1 MNITIKRISKK
12 GQAID
17 GTLYIDGLRICD
29 TAENAEYCLNP
40 GTYPVVRHK
49 CTFRGRNVPAI
60 VLPTESKD
68 TICNRCM
75 VCKKPSC
82 VCNNSTPHKGGD
94 GGGLLFCPQIT
105 MGNGVYNRKDGSILV
120 GTCIVPGCLKH
131 IKEPFE
137 NICERLRKLDD
148 RGSEVTLTIID
159 QIPEPVSPTLTP
171 YKMGEQILNQMHTRK
186 LACE

>member
-49 CTFRGRNVPAI
+49 CKQKARFVPVI
-60 VLPTESKD
+60 LSGSCSDRECLEGCCS
-68 TICNRCM
+68 R
-75 VCKKPSC
+75 CKKLDF
-82 VCNNSTPHKGGD
+82 VTNNSNMPC
-94 GGGLLFCPQIT
+94 FCPQIT

-120 GTCIVPGCLKH
+120 GTRIAPGCLKH

-159 QIPEPVSPTLTP
+159 QIPEPVNTTLTP
-171 YKMGEQILNQMHTRK
+171 YVMETRVISQMHTRK